1 MLPGVLGLYLAM
13 SEFVCAVGKYA
24 SGYAVISVQHMHK
37 TGGSVMVLA
46 AALPAVCVPAQV
58 DEAVAA
64 IKQRK
69 AANVDHKGSAAAL
82 SVEDYAAE
90 GLRLRT
96 AMARAVE
103 KEE

>member
-1 MLPGVLGLYLAM
+1 MLGVSHALHWQLAKPLPEIGALNM
-13 SEFVCAVGKYA
+13 CSGWLPYTAACFYA
-24 SGYAVISVQHMHK
+24 Q
-37 TGGSVMVLA
+37 
-46 AALPAVCVPAQV
+46 AQV

-64 IKQRK
+64 MKQRK
-69 AANVDHKGSAAAL
+69 AANVGNKGSAAAL
-82 SVEDYAAE
+82 SVEDYASE